1 MTRMHAHRV
10 AVIAKAQGD
19 GFVLSAPMPGVF
31 RPLVQS
37 GSALD
42 ADGIVGALEVLG
54 ATHELVVPAGAAGYV
69 TNKPDGRSV
78 QFGDVLVELAPGGVA
93 GVAKT
98 TTTAAAETQ
107 GLVFRAP
114 TSGRF
119 YSRSTPDKPPFVSAG
134 DELATGAT
142 VCLLEVMKTFHRV
155 HYPGERVK
163 VLAVLVKD
171 GDDVNAGD
179 PLLSLKQSPLDV
191 GGVAKPGPPP
201 E

>member
-1 MTRMHAHRV
+1 MHAHKV
-10 AVIAKAQGD
+10 ALIAKAAGD
-19 GFVLSAPMPGVF
+19 GFVLSAPMPGKF
-31 RPLVQS
+31 RPAVRT
-37 GSALD
+37 GSALALD
-42 ADGIVGALEVLG
+42 DVVGSLEVLG
-54 ATHELVVPAGAAGYV
+54 SIHELVVPAGAAGYV
-69 TNKPDGRSV
+69 TNKPLARAV
-78 QFGDVLVELAPGGVA
+78 QYGDALVELAPGGVA
-93 GVAKT
+93 GVAK
-98 TTTAAAETQ
+98 AAAIAAQPQTQ

-119 YSRSTPDKPPFVSAG
+119 YSRSTPDKPPFVKPG

-163 VLAVLVKD
+163 VVEVLVKD

-179 PLLSLKQSPLDV
+179 PLLALAS
-191 GGVAKPGPPP
+191 

>member
-1 MTRMHAHRV
+1 MTRMHAHKLELL
-10 AVIAKAQGD
+10 AKPNGD
-19 GFVLSAPMPGVF
+19 GFVLSAPMPGKF
-31 RPLVQS
+31 RPTIEA

-42 ADGIVGALEVLG
+42 AHGVVGILEVLG
-54 ATHELVVPAGAAGYV
+54 ATHQLVVPAGAAGYV
-69 TNKPDGRSV
+69 ANKLEARAV
-78 QFGDVLVELAPGGVA
+78 QFGDALVELAAGGIA
-93 GVAKT
+93 GTAKS
-98 TTTAAAETQ
+98 AAVTPTSQAQ
-107 GLVFRAP
+107 GHVFRAP

-119 YSRSTPDKPPFVSAG
+119 YSRSTPDKPPFVKAG

-163 VLAVLVKD
+163 VIEVLVKD

-179 PLLSLKQSPLDV
+179 PLLSL
-191 GGVAKPGPPP
+191 AT

>member
-19 GFVLSAPMPGVF
+19 GFVLTAPMPGMF
-31 RPLVQS
+31 RPAVRT

-42 ADGIVGALEVLG
+42 LDGVVGSLEVLG
-54 ATHELVVPAGAAGYV
+54 AIHELVVPSGAVGYV
-69 TNKPDGRSV
+69 TNTPDGRAV

-93 GVAKT
+93 GATKT
-98 TTTAAAETQ
+98 TTTTATTHAQ
-107 GLVFRAP
+107 GRVFRAP

-119 YSRSTPDKPPFVSAG
+119 YSRSTPDKPPFVKAG

-155 HYPGERVK
+155 HYPGERVT
-163 VLAVLVKD
+163 VLDVLVKD

-179 PLLSLKQSPLDV
+179 PLLSL
-191 GGVAKPGPPP
+191 AT